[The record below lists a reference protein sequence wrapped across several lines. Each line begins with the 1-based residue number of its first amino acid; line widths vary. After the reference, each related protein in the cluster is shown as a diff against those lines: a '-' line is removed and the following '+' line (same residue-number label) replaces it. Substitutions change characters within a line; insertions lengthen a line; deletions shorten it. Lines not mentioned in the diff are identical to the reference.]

1 MASFL
6 DNILGKKQENLTEEK
21 IFQEEAFDVR
31 DIIAPPYIGVMQD
44 HIKLGERFA
53 KSFFVFSYP
62 RYLNT
67 GWFSPVIDLNTP
79 MDISFFIHPVSS
91 EVILKKLRK
100 KVTEVSSE
108 ILEREEKGLIR
119 DPRWKPH
126 TKILKLLET
135 I

>member
-6 DNILGKKQENLTEEK
+6 NNIFGKKKGRFSTDK

-31 DIIAPPYIGVMQD
+31 DIIAPPYIGVLQD

-91 EVILKKLRK
+91 N
-100 KVTEVSSE
+100 
-108 ILEREEKGLIR
+108 
-119 DPRWKPH
+119 
-126 TKILKLLET
+126 
-135 I
+135 

>member
-6 DNILGKKQENLTEEK
+6 NNIFGKKQELDLTEK

-67 GWFSPVIDLNTP
+67 AWFSPVIN
-79 MDISFFIHPVSS
+79 
-91 EVILKKLRK
+91 
-100 KVTEVSSE
+100 
-108 ILEREEKGLIR
+108 LI
-119 DPRWKPH
+119 
-126 TKILKLLET
+126 
-135 I
+135 

>member
-1 MASFL
+1 MALDFL
-6 DNILGKKQENLTEEK
+6 NNLFGSRKEEDLTESK
-21 IFQEEAFDVR
+21 IFQEEDFDVR
-31 DIIAPPYIGVMQD
+31 DIIAHPYIGVLQD

-79 MDISFFIHPVSS
+79 MDVSFFIHPVNS

-100 KVTEVSSE
+100 KLTEVSSE
-108 ILEREEKGLIR
+108 ILERQDKGLVR
-119 DPRWKPH
+119 DP
-126 TKILKLLET
+126 TLE
-135 I
+135 IA